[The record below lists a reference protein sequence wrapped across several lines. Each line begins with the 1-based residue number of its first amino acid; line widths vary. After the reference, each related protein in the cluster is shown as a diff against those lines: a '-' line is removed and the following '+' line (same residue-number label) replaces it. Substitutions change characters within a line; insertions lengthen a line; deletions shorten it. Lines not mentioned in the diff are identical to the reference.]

1 MDTTDRRMLWT
12 AGLASSVVVLALIVA
27 LVVGAFT
34 GSGYCW

>member
-1 MDTTDRRMLWT
+1 MFWT
-12 AGLASSVVVLALIVA
+12 AGLASSVAILALIVA